1 MFAVALIDRPLKWQW
16 FKQTIKCEVT
26 PMKCPKC
33 GCEKFY
39 VKDPD
44 DEYETYEFECPDG
57 EICFDPDVDES
68 VAPVV
73 EKETETYCN
82 KCVWHDK
89 FEKLQKQKG

>member
-1 MFAVALIDRPLKWQW
+1 
-16 FKQTIKCEVT
+16 
-26 PMKCPKC
+26 MKCPLC
-33 GCEKFY
+33 RCEKFY

>member
-1 MFAVALIDRPLKWQW
+1 
-16 FKQTIKCEVT
+16 
-26 PMKCPKC
+26 MKCPKC

-57 EICFDPDVDES
+57 KICFDPDVDES

-73 EKETETYCN
+73 EKETEAYCN
-82 KCVWHDK
+82 KCAWHDK
-89 FEKLQKQKG
+89 FEKLQKQKD

>member
-1 MFAVALIDRPLKWQW
+1 
-16 FKQTIKCEVT
+16 
-26 PMKCPKC
+26 MKCPKC

-44 DEYETYEFECPDG
+44 DEYEIYEFECPDG

-68 VAPVV
+68 LAPVV
-73 EKETETYCN
+73 KKETETYCN
-82 KCVWHDK
+82 KCTWHDK